1 MKKLFKLAL
10 VGTMLLA
17 AAACQREQVGSSS
30 LEANENGVKEVT
42 TQFVL
47 NVASAPQT
55 KMSADVVQQNQNFRG
70 IQDVRLFAYK
80 TGTYDPSDNTKI
92 PYVLNTSAPAA
103 ENVKTYDLGLLMAAN
118 SLDNTG
124 DKNKTESSERILQ
137 LSVPVGVDAVLFYG
151 KAIKGSGDS
160 DMTYGCTFDYDYTD
174 PNHPSTVLTT
184 PASTEFYAHP
194 ILDMDNKPAYEQTGA
209 LMIAAI
215 NKILATEV
223 LASTSETFGEEGAEV
238 TFTNLPPVSW
248 AMYGHRYEYDKV
260 QNPRY
265 APETGIEMMDHA
277 LFDLE
282 EVLGQC
288 YYLFTYIRPSDIP
301 GNLVPGSAEWL
312 AYITNP
318 EHKLGTFSPLGEY
331 RGGSSFALLRQ
342 VWDMYKVLGAV
353 AAAIPT
359 NEEEANAVRLAAR
372 IIDNAE
378 DVFDT
383 EAQTFKS
390 KDAIVSFVGDSGNY
404 SLVTSNMIKNYP
416 GIFNIPEGAAQLGFH
431 CQGEEI
437 SGGNGSKY
445 AEDAFFYHHPQ
456 NYPLVN
462 PTMTAFEPRKYL
474 YPAELWYYTNSPIR
488 IAEKDIAW
496 TDMNGSS
503 NWSDDNKWSSDW
515 ESPAQ
520 VTSATRAIAVRN
532 NINYGVAL
540 LKSIVQTT
548 VPTLKDNRDKWTDET
563 SDREITVAT
572 SQIKLNGI
580 LVGGQNPRMNWQF
593 VRKYDSGEF
602 SYFDGVVYDNA
613 TGTPDISS
621 TITNYTMVYDN
632 FNSSQSEATQ
642 NDVYV
647 SLEFINGGAPFWGRD
662 NLIPSGGKFYLVGK
676 LPKPGPNAIDAEK
689 WPKDHQIAPV
699 YGLAYDDG
707 TNYSATVPSGK
718 KAGESR
724 HVARVFIQDF
734 MTTATFKIGVDA
746 LKHAYYSVPDLRAS
760 QMSLGLSVDLQWN
773 SGLTFD
779 VDL

>member
-1 MKKLFKLAL
+1 MKKLFNLAL
-10 VGTMLLA
+10 VGTMVLA

-30 LEANENGVKEVT
+30 LEANENGVVEVP

-47 NVASAPQT
+47 NVASTPQT

-70 IQDVRLFAYK
+70 IQDARLFTYK
-80 TGTYDPSDNTKI
+80 TGMFDQGET
-92 PYVLNTSAPAA
+92 PYVLNTGTPA
-103 ENVKTYDLGLLMAAN
+103 EGTVKTYDLGLLMAAH

-151 KAIKGSGDS
+151 KAIKGTGDS
-160 DMTYGCTFDYDYTD
+160 DMIYGCTYDYDYTD
-174 PNHPSTVLTT
+174 SNKPSTVLTT

-194 ILDMDNKPAYEQTGA
+194 ILDATNKTAYEQTGS

-215 NKILATEV
+215 NKILNTEV
-223 LASTSETFGEEGAEV
+223 LDSPSETFGEEGAEV
-238 TFTNLPPVSW
+238 TFTNLPAVSW
-248 AMYGHRYEYDKV
+248 AMYGHRYEYDKI

-265 APETGIEMMDHA
+265 APVAGIEMLDHA
-277 LFDLE
+277 IRDLE
-282 EVLGQC
+282 EVVGQC

-318 EHKLGTFSPLGEY
+318 EHKLGTFAPLGEY
-331 RGGSSFALLRQ
+331 RGGSSFSLLRQ
-342 VWDMYKVLGAV
+342 VGDMYKVLGAV
-353 AAAIPT
+353 ATSIPT
-359 NEEEANAVRLAAR
+359 NLEEANAVRLARR
-372 IIDNAE
+372 IISNALF
-378 DVFDT
+378 VFDV
-383 EAQTFKS
+383 ENQGFRS
-390 KDAIVSFVGDSGNY
+390 KDDIVSFVGDSGDY
-404 SLVTSNMIKNYP
+404 SRVTTNMIKNYP
-416 GIFNIPEGAAQLGFH
+416 GCFNIPEGAAQLGFH
-431 CQGEEI
+431 YQGETI
-437 SGGNGSKY
+437 SGGGGTKY
-445 AEDAFFYHHPQ
+445 AEDVFYYHHPQ

-462 PTMTAFEPRKYL
+462 PTMTAFEPRKYI
-474 YPAELWYYTNSPIR
+474 YPAELWYFTNSPIR
-488 IAEKDIAW
+488 ISEKDITW
-496 TDMNGSS
+496 TAMNGSS

-515 ESPAQ
+515 ESPAK
-520 VTSATRAIAVRN
+520 VTSATRAIAVKN

-548 VPTLKDNRDKWTDET
+548 VPVLKDNRAKWTDET
-563 SDREITVAT
+563 TDREITVAT

-593 VRKYDSGEF
+593 VRKHDSGEF

-613 TGTPDISS
+613 TGTPEISS
-621 TITNYTMVYDN
+621 PITNYTLLYDN
-632 FNSSQSEATQ
+632 FNSSQPESSQ

-662 NLIPSGGKFYLVGK
+662 NLIPTGGKFYLVGK
-676 LPKPGPNAIDAEK
+676 LGKPGANAIDANK
-689 WPKDHQIAPV
+689 WPTDHQIAPV
-699 YGLAYDDG
+699 YGLAYG
-707 TNYSATVPSGK
+707 TNYTAEVPSGK

-724 HVARVFIQDF
+724 KVARVFIQDF

-760 QMSLGLSVDLQWN
+760 QMSLGLSVDLQW
-773 SGLTFD
+773 STGLD
-779 VDL
+779 YSVDL